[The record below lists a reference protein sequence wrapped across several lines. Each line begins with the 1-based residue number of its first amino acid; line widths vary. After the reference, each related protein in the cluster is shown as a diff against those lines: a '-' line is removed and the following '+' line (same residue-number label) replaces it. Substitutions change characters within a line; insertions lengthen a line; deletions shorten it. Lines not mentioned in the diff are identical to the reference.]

1 MLNNQEILELL
12 EVIEKDSPELDDI
25 LFQLEDDEMDQFI
38 LLMEEGG

>member
-1 MLNNQEILELL
+1 MLNNQEVLELL

-25 LFQLEDDEMDQFI
+25 LLQLEDEEMDKFI

>member
-1 MLNNQEILELL
+1 MLNNQEVLELL

-25 LFQLEDDEMDQFI
+25 LLQLEDEEMDQFI

>member
-25 LFQLEDDEMDQFI
+25 LLQLEDEEMDQFI